1 MRELKVMKK
10 DFLVKFPS
18 RFLVP
23 EKMSPVIPRHTAIHT
38 ITTTILLELYTPD
51 LEKSK
56 WVFWVDEVQQK
67 VQSILQWVLS
77 SVRVKTQSRRKILE
91 SRKGGGYWFFRRRRD
106 WFFLAKIWRGN
117 RALAPLSPRF
127 RRLCH
132 YIWGSLAILRN
143 LLRWRCV
150 LV

>member
-1 MRELKVMKK
+1 MYHACELKLMNRY
-10 DFLVKFPS
+10 FFVKFPS

-23 EKMSPVIPRHTAIHT
+23 EKKSPVIPRHTAIHT

-77 SVRVKTQSRRKILE
+77 SVRLKTQSRRKVE
-91 SRKGGGYWFFRRRRD
+91 KSREGGGINFFEEEGIA
-106 WFFLAKIWRGN
+106 FFLAKIWRG
-117 RALAPLSPRF
+117 PLVF
-127 RRLCH
+127 D
-132 YIWGSLAILRN
+132 GSATTYEGP
-143 LLRWRCV
+143 WQS
-150 LV
+150 